1 MIGETGMVENFDVSL
16 CLSFI
21 RKKRQQE
28 RECGFYI
35 QSRRCNVLRLKCEWM
50 WDWCHGS
57 CGWCRRCVNSVGG
70 VYRRLRNAWIVWE
83 CVQETKKSQRV
94 TKMAL
99 QTNLKVQHQFQRPCW
114 STSKGCLRWR
124 GALSRHAPSSDVGR
138 PPLVWR
144 WAHWHGQ
151 NVLPWNGRPQGCPH
165 RSWLPIGDHSFFR
178 GGCTLSPLRTRPGR
192 LCTWGGT
199 RHWLTRTWTCPGWPP
214 CVLAGQQ
221 TVFLG
226 YL

>member
-1 MIGETGMVENFDVSL
+1 MHTSNVNLSARREAEWRYIIVHPVWLVFFFEKKKGKKSVHKIWHKSVFFFSFFLTDLVENWLNNDMIGETGMVENFDVSL

-114 STSKGCLRWR
+114 SMSKGCLRWR
-124 GALSRHAPSSDVGR
+124 GALSRHAPSGDVGR

-144 WAHWHGQ
+144 WAHWRGQ
-151 NVLPWNGRPQGCPH
+151 NVLP
-165 RSWLPIGDHSFFR
+165 
-178 GGCTLSPLRTRPGR
+178 
-192 LCTWGGT
+192 
-199 RHWLTRTWTCPGWPP
+199 
-214 CVLAGQQ
+214 
-221 TVFLG
+221 
-226 YL
+226 